1 MGSRTL
7 HPDTTAEAYLELLKD
22 RGIDVFLGNAGTDFA
37 SLVEAFARFEAES
50 GRGPRPLVEERRN
63 SKRAFAVANPSPLP
77 PAARHDRAP
86 GGPSQAP
93 PGGRARGDDPR
104 RRSAGRRAGENSA
117 RGEKTP
123 GTARARTTPGGRRRR
138 AVRIRRAEGM
148 LRTRA
153 SFGYVPRHGGERA
166 DSAEVDALTSP
177 SRSSKTQTLAGR
189 GARCHSRRRPGAAS
203 YDVRMDGRMFW
214 FTRKKFVG
222 SYVFFKATSRSY
234 LSPYAARTRSSPSSP
249 R

>member
-1 MGSRTL
+1 MLSTS
-7 HPDTTAEAYLELLKD
+7 
-22 RGIDVFLGNAGTDFA
+22 V
-37 SLVEAFARFEAES
+37 AF
-50 GRGPRPLVEERRN
+50 GYGPRRGGDRDG
-63 SKRAFAVANPSPLP
+63 S
-77 PAARHDRAP
+77 AA
-86 GGPSQAP
+86 G
-93 PGGRARGDDPR
+93 
-104 RRSAGRRAGENSA
+104 
-117 RGEKTP
+117 
-123 GTARARTTPGGRRRR
+123 
-138 AVRIRRAEGM
+138 
-148 LRTRA
+148 
-153 SFGYVPRHGGERA
+153 
-166 DSAEVDALTSP
+166 DALTSP